1 MRMTSETES
10 GTGPRLIA
18 LLRLIAEGGRSFSLK
33 EIAARA
39 NLPPSSVHR
48 LLQILIRT
56 GMVERGPQL
65 SYGPGR
71 ELYRMASIL
80 RGRFDLG
87 GTARPFLERL
97 WSQWQETTVLCAFN
111 PTSRTGSIVEALL
124 TTHPLRFAV
133 EIGMEL
139 ALPWGSLGQAMLAN
153 LAPADV
159 DAVLRNATIGPL
171 SGRPL
176 PPRAE
181 VLADLARI
189 RERGFADYF
198 DPNYDVAGVAAP
210 LFGRDRMLIGCIG
223 ITMPS
228 QRFELHDRDGMTAA
242 VREAAVELSE
252 LLALQA

>member
-1 MRMTSETES
+1 MTSETES

-33 EIAARA
+33 ELAANA

-48 LLQILIRT
+48 LLQILTRA

-80 RGRFDLG
+80 RARFDLG

-111 PTSRTGSIVEALL
+111 PTSRTGSIVEVLL

-153 LAPADV
+153 LAAADV
-159 DAVLRNATIGPL
+159 DVVLRQATIGPL

-181 VLADLARI
+181 VLSDLARI

-210 LFGRDRMLIGCIG
+210 LFGGDRMLIGCIG

-228 QRFELHDRDGMTAA
+228 QRFELHDRDAMTAA
-242 VREAAVELSE
+242 VRDAAIELSE
-252 LLALQA
+252 LLAFQA

>member
-1 MRMTSETES
+1 MASETES

-18 LLRLIAEGGRSFSLK
+18 LLRLIAEGGRSLSLK
-33 EIAARA
+33 EIAAGA

-48 LLQILIRT
+48 LLQILTRA

-80 RGRFDLG
+80 RARFDLG

-111 PTSRTGSIVEALL
+111 PTSHTGSIVEVLL

-228 QRFELHDRDGMTAA
+228 QRFELQDRDGMTEA
-242 VREAAVELSE
+242 VRATAVELSE

>member
-1 MRMTSETES
+1 MASEMES

-48 LLQILIRT
+48 LLQILARA

-80 RGRFDLG
+80 RARFDLG

-97 WSQWQETTVLCAFN
+97 QETTVLCAFN

-153 LAPADV
+153 LASADV
-159 DAVLRNATIGPL
+159 DAVLRTATIGPL

-181 VLADLARI
+181 VLANLARI

-223 ITMPS
+223 ITMPT
-228 QRFELHDRDGMTAA
+228 QRFELHDREGMTAA
-242 VREAAVELSE
+242 VRGAAGELSE